1 MADEEEKH
9 DYMPVGDADEEEI
22 AAAAEIIKGKYSIRP
37 LLIAIVA
44 GIILIWI
51 ISIKQSLELGELSE
65 APVGILFFSVVW
77 TVWIS
82 ILFAAIVMGRR
93 NWKKHPV
100 AVIAAALLFLYLMR
114 PLFNDLALLIWYGE
128 INYIPSVK
136 VILAPMAA
144 EIFLRIF
151 LFIADGKDWAKDKIQ
166 KGKAQDRDVRS
177 HGSK

>member
-9 DYMPVGDADEEEI
+9 GYMPVGDADEEEI
-22 AAAAEIIKGKYSIRP
+22 ATAADILKHKYSIRP

-44 GIILIWI
+44 GIALICFVFI
-51 ISIKQSLELGELSE
+51 RRFADMGDLSE
-65 APVGILFFSVVW
+65 APLVIIFYSIVW

-128 INYIPSVK
+128 ISYIPSVK

-144 EIFLRIF
+144 EISLRIF
-151 LFIADGKDWAKDKIQ
+151 LFIADGKDWAKEKVQ
-166 KGKAQDRDVRS
+166 KDRTQDTDAGPREP
-177 HGSK
+177 K